1 MLTQILSKHVTPNH
15 LLFARQLLYSSNA
28 ISTVVRNVT
37 VFSSTTDKINHS
49 VPNYF
54 WDRWRYEYVVNLR
67 KTLRASKLNSNSPKI
82 NVNDIVLVDDKKVPI
97 HFWRIAIVPA
107 WPTKYTTVYVTFEG
121 QNYKASFSKEL
132 KKVRGQ
138 RVV

>member
-1 MLTQILSKHVTPNH
+1 M
-15 LLFARQLLYSSNA
+15 
-28 ISTVVRNVT
+28 
-37 VFSSTTDKINHS
+37 
-49 VPNYF
+49 PNYF
-54 WDRWRYEYVVNLR
+54 WDRWRYEFVVNLR
-67 KTLRASKLNSNSPKI
+67 KTLRTSKLNSNSSKI

-97 HFWRIAIVPA
+97 HFWRTAIVPA

-121 QNYKASFSKEL
+121 QNYKASFFFFF